1 MMVDPGRPF
10 SRPYRDLIEELEDQ
24 IRYGVEQIEN
34 LRLVF
39 SRNVTTYELPP
50 ETYAISQVSG
60 LVGASYKVFQPAVD
74 YQLSG
79 NRLIW
84 VNADT
89 EKLPNDGSRL
99 DVEYIYRER
108 PTGLNDF

>member
-39 SRNVTTYELPP
+39 SRNVNTYELPP
-50 ETYAISQVSG
+50 
-60 LVGASYKVFQPAVD
+60 
-74 YQLSG
+74 
-79 NRLIW
+79 
-84 VNADT
+84 NADVKPT
-89 EKLPNDGSRL
+89 TTNPPGAERNATVTSMAMRETPDSVYLPCRHRTLPGYVAYSWLRSW
-99 DVEYIYRER
+99 IS
-108 PTGLNDF
+108 